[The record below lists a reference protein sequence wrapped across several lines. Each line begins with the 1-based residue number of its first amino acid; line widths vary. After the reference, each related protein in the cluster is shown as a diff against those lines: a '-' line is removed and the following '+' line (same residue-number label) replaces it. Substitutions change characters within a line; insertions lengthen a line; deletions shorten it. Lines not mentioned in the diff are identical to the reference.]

1 MIATSHGGAA
11 AALLPACSDSSFRLP
26 SQAGQKIASFLDR
39 TSFDQPTLVLDI
51 DQVAARYEALERGLK
66 GARIHYAVKA
76 NPHGQVISRLV
87 KLGSGFDAAS
97 RAAPRSSFA
106 WRKVLRLLTFPSE
119 TR

>member
-11 AALLPACSDSSFRLP
+11 AASLQTCPYSTFRPP

-39 TSFDQPTLVLDI
+39 HSFDRPTLVLDI

-66 GARIHYAVKA
+66 DARIHY
-76 NPHGQVISRLV
+76 
-87 KLGSGFDAAS
+87 
-97 RAAPRSSFA
+97 AAPRSSFA